1 MVQVNLKR
9 LISQKQV
16 LSVLHELSD
25 ILATPIAIQDV
36 NGVMLMGQD
45 SQAECY
51 AIELAGEV
59 IGWVSGAPMVVVIA
73 HLLSHLAEKEVEK
86 KTLANEVLDKYRE
99 INLLYKLS
107 EKIATCLDPTEVA
120 ELAIEEAMRLI
131 KGTSASVM
139 LLHPDTRRLEIVAGY
154 GSAAPLKGKVSL
166 EPGRGIAG
174 SVLISGKAE
183 IVNDVNA
190 DPRFAPG
197 VNRVTSLMCA
207 PLKTSQESIGVINV
221 SGEEPTVYSAQDLK
235 LLTTVASQAAAAIE
249 NALLHQS
256 RLREERI
263 KSQLER
269 YIPAQLVQ
277 AIIESK
283 GDISLAP
290 ARKPITVLFSDIR
303 NFTTKCEEL
312 EAEVIVGYLN
322 EYFTHMVDVIFTHE
336 GTVNKFVGD
345 MIVAMFGAP
354 STLENNEER
363 AIAAAIAMQHRIQNI
378 PILWIRENFITGIGI
393 TSGKVVVG
401 NIGSLQHMDYTAIG
415 DEVNLASRLQS
426 IAQGGQ
432 ILVSRSVY
440 EATQHVY
447 NYRAFGTLNVKG
459 KKNEVEVFEVVY

>member
-1 MVQVNLKR
+1 MVQVSLKR
-9 LISQKQV
+9 LIAQKQV
-16 LSVLHELSD
+16 LSVVQELAGV
-25 ILATPIAIQDV
+25 LATPIAVYDH
-36 NGVMLMGQD
+36 NGVLLLGDANQQERYRIQL
-45 SQAECY
+45 S
-51 AIELAGEV
+51 GEV
-59 IGWVSGAPMVVVIA
+59 IGWVAGAPTTVAIA
-73 HLLSHLAEKEVEK
+73 NLLSHLAEKEIEK

-107 EKIATCLDPTEVA
+107 EKIANCLDPVEVA
-120 ELAIEEAMRLI
+120 DLALEEAMRLL
-131 KGTSASVM
+131 KGSSASVM
-139 LLHPDTRRLEIVAGY
+139 LLHPETRRLEIVAGY
-154 GSAAPLKGKVSL
+154 GSAAPLKGKASL

-174 SVLISGKAE
+174 SVLLSGKAE
-183 IVNDVNA
+183 IVNDVSA

-197 VNRVTSLMCA
+197 SNDVSSMMCA
-207 PLKTSQESIGVINV
+207 PLKTNRDAIGVINI
-221 SGEEPTVYSAQDLK
+221 SNDEPIIYTAQDLK
-235 LLTTVASQAAAAIE
+235 LLTTLASQAAAAIE
-249 NALLHQS
+249 NALLHQN
-256 RLREERI
+256 RLKEERI

-312 EAEVIVGYLN
+312 EPEVIVSYLN

-363 AIAAAIAMQHRIQNI
+363 ALASAIAMQHRIQSI

-393 TSGKVVVG
+393 SSGKVVVG

-440 EATQHVY
+440 EATRHAY
-447 NYRAFGTLNVKG
+447 SYREFGSLNVKG
-459 KKNEVEVFEVVY
+459 KRNTVEVFEVVY